1 MVCEDCHSRS
11 SNYEIPLYLSFPSRR
26 LREESRQHSNAAIFL
41 DSCLPARHARA
52 CEAGGRRNDSVA
64 SLSVQ
69 RGYFV
74 IQGYLIKF

>member
-26 LREESRQHSNAAIFL
+26 LREESRQRSDAVIFL
-41 DSCLPARHARA
+41 DSCL
-52 CEAGGRRNDSVA
+52 RRNDSTGCL
-64 SLSVQ
+64 SLQ